1 MTEEKTHKRCL
12 LLNADYTPISIISWK
27 RAIFWSMKY
36 MDSQEN
42 KIEILDFYGNDFIQ
56 CSHDKKLPVPCIAKT
71 SKYFRFNHQK
81 AVFSRKN
88 IFLRDNFTCQY
99 CGIKYSP
106 QELTYDHIVPKSVFR
121 RSNTPLSAT
130 TWTNIT
136 TACLKCNRKKG
147 NRTPKEANMTLLSLP
162 IQPKQNNRYLSI
174 IHHLSKIKED
184 SIPESW
190 RIYLPTSYT
199 LGGQNNENKPK

>member
-1 MTEEKTHKRCL
+1 
-12 LLNADYTPISIISWK
+12 
-27 RAIFWSMKY
+27 MKY